1 MTSLTRTPSIHS
13 GEATYVMHDTRHL
26 YDGRTTH
33 ARTRT
38 PTPTASATTRRAGMV
53 LLLDGG
59 VGHEWKKAHG
69 AASFLGGALACE
81 TDPARTGVPPSC
93 GALVA

>member
-1 MTSLTRTPSIHS
+1 
-13 GEATYVMHDTRHL
+13 
-26 YDGRTTH
+26 
-33 ARTRT
+33 
-38 PTPTASATTRRAGMV
+38 MV

-69 AASFLGGALACE
+69 DASFLGGARACE
-81 TDPARTGVPPSC
+81 TDPVRTGVPLPSC